1 MTDYLYAVIPY
12 NKGTNIYTPDELKE
26 GVEEPQIPELKLVD
40 SEFSEKEMLTLFKDY
55 LNINTCRRQ
64 SEFVDKKDGYSR
76 LRAEIY
82 RIARALG
89 AHEVWYVAE
98 LATDEM
104 YREGFSFD
112 DWLLGFKNG
121 ERYASELS
129 VDVLKGKYICTYYH
143 DDFSDIILENVPQCS
158 QPADEDDDDEDED
171 EQDEITQL
179 ISLQNDGR
187 IKIDLKNA
195 CWEDIATVYASTLKE
210 ARGKIQNVLM
220 EKNVKKPLKC
230 QFKYECDGVMDTLM
244 PQYLKALDLASLK
257 HLQQKDKAG
266 MPYFGHI
273 ARVSNAC
280 KSGPAKVVALLHDV
294 VEDTDVTPEQLEE
307 MGIAEFVIKAVLC
320 LTHQIGESY
329 MDFIKR
335 AARNPIAREVKIA
348 DLGDNMDVRR
358 LDEVTEED
366 FVRMEKYLNAWK
378 YLKCYVIQVSEV

>member
-12 NKGTNIYTPDELKE
+12 DKGTNLYTPDELEE
-26 GVEEPQIPELKLVD
+26 GVEEPLIPELKLID
-40 SEFSEKEMLTLFKDY
+40 SEFAEQDRITLFKDY
-55 LNINTCRRQ
+55 LNINTCCRQ
-64 SEFVDKKDGYSR
+64 SEFVDNKDGYSR

-82 RIARALG
+82 RIAQALG

-104 YREGFSFD
+104 YKEGFSFE
-112 DWLLGFKNG
+112 DWLLKFKNG
-121 ERYASELS
+121 EWYASELS
-129 VDVLKGKYICTYYH
+129 VDVLKDKYICTYYH
-143 DDFSDIILENVPQCS
+143 DDFSDIILENVPHYI
-158 QPADEDDDDEDED
+158 QPLDEDDDEEDDEH
-171 EQDEITQL
+171 DEIIQL
-179 ISLQNDGR
+179 ISLQNDGK
-187 IKIDLKNA
+187 IKIDLINVY
-195 CWEDIATVYASTLKE
+195 WEDIATVYASTLKE
-210 ARGKIQNVLM
+210 ARDKIRNVLM
-220 EKNVKKPLKC
+220 EKNFKKPLEC
-230 QFKYECDGVMDTLM
+230 QFKYECEGVLDSLM

-257 HLQQKDKAG
+257 HLRQKDKAG

-307 MGIAEFVIKAVLC
+307 LGISEFAIKAVLC

-378 YLKCYVIQVSEV
+378 YLKSYVKQ